1 MGGMVKKGFLQ
12 KLGLELCLRGRRSWI
27 EGVTSVNEWNW
38 ERTWYVQ
45 ELPSSRTERDDGKP
59 P

>member
-1 MGGMVKKGFLQ
+1 MGRMVKKGFLQ
-12 KLGLELCLRGRRSWI
+12 ELGLELYVGGCRSWI
-27 EGVTSVNEWNW
+27 EGVASVNEWNW

-45 ELPSSRTERDDGKP
+45 ELPSSGTERDDGEP